1 MPTIFEVLKGL
12 PVSKRADL
20 ARTLWNS
27 VLEKSDNLPLPESHR
42 AELQTRLQ
50 NPSPKLIPWKEVNT
64 RFNL

>member
-1 MPTIFEVLKGL
+1 
-12 PVSKRADL
+12 
-20 ARTLWNS
+20 
-27 VLEKSDNLPLPESHR
+27 VLEKSDHLPLPESHR